1 MRQPT
6 ERTGPLVG
14 HVRKGGICRTPLAAT
29 GLLNIADWVRDDLP
43 DLMWPVLYLEHRDRT
58 HAAVDFVR
66 WQEDVINDLADLCD
80 DRQFLAD
87 CLDGRLTGLD
97 RLVAQVPEAKEIVS
111 RRAHERDL
119 LPMPV
124 ISTLSL
130 YPNRPADW
138 LTNQEPAL
146 SEAADLNLLAKA
158 VTNAVGDGHREA
170 ILKCLFIWA
179 RVATRTFSSD
189 EETVELLKTYPT
201 DADTRSKADTVVR
214 ASWGAN
220 RGARLWR
227 DENAYESSL
236 EWARTFWDFNS
247 MTTMCIRK
255 RELESRKRGEGRPD
269 DAESE
274 TMQDG
279 GSQNE
284 PLELDTFAVVE
295 AERPSWLSE
304 APETAGVLPKDL
316 RRRAMD
322 MMGSY
327 TEAIEESRPF
337 RLFEPE
343 PQEVHAG
350 LVSRAAR
357 EVITALGSPD
367 LWCSEHGS
375 HVSRVI
381 VEARIVLAW
390 MSQQDSGVY
399 RQYKEYG
406 AGKAKLYSLIAEEV
420 PTEWLIDGATE
431 AIDKI
436 RDASHNDDI
445 LDFVVVD
452 TRSTFA
458 EGMSLREMADEAGL
472 LDLYR
477 QTYQLQSGIAHS
489 EWWSVEIH
497 AMEQCL
503 NILHRGH
510 LIPNLAL
517 SYGGNVEYARSWV
530 IALYG
535 LMQMSL
541 SILGTSREA
550 VDGAFS
556 WLTQPEEA
564 GAGGRDEGAGT
575 AEENPA

>member
-14 HVRKGGICRTPLAAT
+14 HVRKGGTYRTPLAAT

-43 DLMWPVLYLEHRDRT
+43 DLLWPVLYLEHRDRT

-66 WQEDVINDLADLCD
+66 WQQDVINDLADLCD
-80 DRQFLAD
+80 DRPFLAD

-97 RLVAQVPEAKEIVS
+97 RLVERVPDAGDIVV
-111 RRAHERDL
+111 RRARERGL
-119 LPMPV
+119 LSVPV
-124 ISTLSL
+124 VSALSS

-138 LTNQEPAL
+138 LTDREPAPP
-146 SEAADLNLLAKA
+146 EADDVNLVAKA
-158 VTNAVGDGHREA
+158 VANAVRDGHREA

-179 RVATRTFSSD
+179 RVQAGTFASD
-189 EETVELLKTYPT
+189 EETVELLKTYPN
-201 DADTRSKADTVVR
+201 DAETRSKADTVVR
-214 ASWGAN
+214 ASWGASK
-220 RGARLWR
+220 GAHLWR
-227 DENAYESSL
+227 DENAYDPSL

-247 MTTMCIRK
+247 VTTLCIRK
-255 RELESRKRGEGRPD
+255 RELAARTRADGQTAAAR
-269 DAESE
+269 SE
-274 TMQDG
+274 TLENGAGQA
-279 GSQNE
+279 E

-295 AERPSWLSE
+295 AERPSWLSK
-304 APETAGVLPKDL
+304 APETVGVQPKDL

-322 MMGSY
+322 MMSSY
-327 TEAIEESRPF
+327 IEAIEESRPF
-337 RLFEPE
+337 RLFDPE

-375 HVSRVI
+375 HVGRVI

-390 MSQQDSGVY
+390 MSQEDTGVY
-399 RQYKEYG
+399 RKYKEYG
-406 AGKAKLYSLIAEEV
+406 AGKAKLNSLIAEEV
-420 PTEWLIDGATE
+420 PPEWLIDGATE
-431 AIDKI
+431 AIEKI

-458 EGMSLREMADEAGL
+458 EGKTLREMADEVGL

-497 AMEQCL
+497 AMERCL

-510 LIPNLAL
+510 LIPSLDL
-517 SYGGNVEYARSWV
+517 TYGGNVEYARSWV

-541 SILGTSREA
+541 STLGASKEA
-550 VDGAFS
+550 VEAAFS
-556 WLTQPEEA
+556 WLPQSDEV
-564 GAGGRDEGAGT
+564 GAGGEDEGAAP
-575 AEENPA
+575 AEGDPA

>member
-6 ERTGPLVG
+6 ERTGPLAG
-14 HVRKGGICRTPLAAT
+14 HVRKGGIFRPPLAAT

-43 DLMWPVLYLEHRDRT
+43 DLLWPVLYVEHKDRT

-66 WQEDVINDLADLCD
+66 WQEDVINDLTDLCD
-80 DRQFLAD
+80 DRQALAD

-97 RLVAQVPEAKEIVS
+97 RLVEQIPEAKDIVV
-111 RRAHERDL
+111 RRAHQRGL
-119 LPMPV
+119 LPEPV
-124 ISTLSL
+124 ISVLSS
-130 YPNRPADW
+130 YPKRPAAW
-138 LTNQEPAL
+138 LTDREPGPP
-146 SEAADLNLLAKA
+146 EADDVNLLGKA

-179 RVATRTFSSD
+179 RVLTGTFNSD
-189 EETVELLKTYPT
+189 EETIELLKTYPN
-201 DADTRSKADTVVR
+201 DAETRSKADTVVR

-220 RGARLWR
+220 KGARLWR
-227 DENAYESSL
+227 DENAYDFSL

-255 RELESRKRGEGRPD
+255 RELEARKGAEGQPD
-269 DAESE
+269 AAVSE
-274 TMQDG
+274 PFRNGDG
-279 GSQNE
+279 HAE

-295 AERPSWLSE
+295 AEPPSWLSE
-304 APETAGVLPKDL
+304 APETAGVQPKDL

-322 MMGSY
+322 LMSSY
-327 TEAIEESRPF
+327 IEAIEEGRPF
-337 RLFEPE
+337 RLFDPE
-343 PQEVHAG
+343 LQEVHAG
-350 LVSRAAR
+350 LVSRSAR

-375 HVSRVI
+375 HVGRVI

-390 MSQQDSGVY
+390 MSQQEPGVY
-399 RQYKEYG
+399 RMYKEYG
-406 AGKAKLYSLIAEEV
+406 AGKAKLYSLIADEV

-436 RDASHNDDI
+436 RSASHNDDI
-445 LDFVVVD
+445 LDYVVVD

-458 EGMSLREMADEAGL
+458 DGKSLREMADEVGL

-497 AMEQCL
+497 AMERCL

-510 LIPNLAL
+510 LIPSLDLA
-517 SYGGNVEYARSWV
+517 YGGNVEYARSWV

-535 LMQMSL
+535 LMRMSL
-541 SILGTSREA
+541 SILGTSKEV
-550 VDGAFS
+550 VDEAFS
-556 WLTQPEEA
+556 WLTQSDEV
-564 GAGGRDEGAGT
+564 GADGDDEDA
-575 AEENPA
+575 APAAVDPA